1 VVLAELERFEP
12 VDDEGLLNGSWMTVE
27 LLEEEA
33 VTAQPL
39 DLAGNCGGGDAE
51 LSGDLAVGGARESP
65 VEEERKQIRAT
76 QPVGR
81 MEGL

>member
-1 VVLAELERFEP
+1 
-12 VDDEGLLNGSWMTVE
+12 VE

-33 VTAQPL
+33 VTAEPL
-39 DLAGNCGGGDAE
+39 DLAGDGGGGDAE
-51 LSGDLAVGGARESP
+51 LPGDLAVGGASESP
-65 VEEERKQIRAT
+65 MEEERKQIRAT